1 MLRSDSLT
9 GFRSCIRPFHCSC
22 QKTKKAERQ
31 TKNRERIKNTVKQR
45 RGEAKKRKSEE
56 TEPRSR
62 KAKKQKSK
70 KVGKKQKQRQKQ
82 PDIKITKNT
91 PNGKEKHTAGAYLQH
106 VQYLVYSDLT
116 P

>member
-1 MLRSDSLT
+1 MPKNEKSREAN
-9 GFRSCIRPFHCSC
+9 
-22 QKTKKAERQ
+22 KKQ
-31 TKNRERIKNTVKQR
+31 GRIKNIVKQR

-62 KAKKQKSK
+62 KAKKQTSEEAE
-70 KVGKKQKQRQKQ
+70 KQKSRK
-82 PDIKITKNT
+82 KTKAKAKATRHKNHKNA

>member
-1 MLRSDSLT
+1 MPKNEKSREAN
-9 GFRSCIRPFHCSC
+9 
-22 QKTKKAERQ
+22 KKQ
-31 TKNRERIKNTVKQR
+31 GRIKNIVKQR

-62 KAKKQKSK
+62 KAKKQKRK

-91 PNGKEKHTAGAYLQH
+91 PNGKDKHTAGAYLQH